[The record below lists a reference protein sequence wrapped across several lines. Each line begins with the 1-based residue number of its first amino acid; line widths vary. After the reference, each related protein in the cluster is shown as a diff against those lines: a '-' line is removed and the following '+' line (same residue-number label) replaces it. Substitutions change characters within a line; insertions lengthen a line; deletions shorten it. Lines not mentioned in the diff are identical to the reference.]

1 MHRRS
6 AADQGVGLA
15 PLTTPNEGAAQR
27 SDAPRRTRGLER
39 GRVGEDLLERW
50 FVMPPCFKY
59 WTIGAL
65 FSVEA
70 PATSMNRPEPLDVPF
85 LRDGTDE
92 GHGSA

>member
-1 MHRRS
+1 
-6 AADQGVGLA
+6 
-15 PLTTPNEGAAQR
+15 
-27 SDAPRRTRGLER
+27 
-39 GRVGEDLLERW
+39 
-50 FVMPPCFKY
+50 MPPCFKY